1 MIKYIIPAEKEI
13 ESLYASIKGLSKSLA
28 EKDYNLRLEKIDQ
41 IKSLLDDVDDNIISF
56 DELEFNDNYL
66 DDTIKYYL
74 NNYTRAYNFKK
85 EGCVAKEK
93 FISTYMKDLK
103 KIKLNG
109 NTFIVELDDYFY
121 CHNFTKVRLIDVSKL
136 FQFINLHL
144 IDGLKIP
151 YNLELLQ
158 YDNTYT
164 IPLDVEKK
172 INDNISFVVKDRSL
186 FLTLIK

>member
-1 MIKYIIPAEKEI
+1 MIKYIIPSQKEI
-13 ESLYASIKGLSKSLA
+13 ESLYDSIKRLSKSLA

-56 DELEFNDNYL
+56 DELELNNNYL
-66 DDTIKYYL
+66 NDTIKYYL
-74 NNYTRAYNFKK
+74 NNYTRSYNFKK
-85 EGCVAKEK
+85 EGYISKEK
-93 FISTYMKDLK
+93 FISTYIKDLE
-103 KIKLNG
+103 KIKLND

-121 CHNFTKVRLIDVSKL
+121 CHNFNKVRLIDVSKL

-144 IDGLKIP
+144 IDDKIP
-151 YNLELLQ
+151 YTLELLQ
-158 YDNTYT
+158 YDTTYT

-172 INDNISFVVKDRSL
+172 INDNISFIIKDRLL